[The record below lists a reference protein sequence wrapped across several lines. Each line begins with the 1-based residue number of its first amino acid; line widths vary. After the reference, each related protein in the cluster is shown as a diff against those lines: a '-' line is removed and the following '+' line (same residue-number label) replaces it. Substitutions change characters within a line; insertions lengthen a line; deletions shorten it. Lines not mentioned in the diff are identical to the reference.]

1 MIKKTLLILL
11 ILCLPMSGIAF
22 ADSGSSGPG
31 YFLSETAIIIA
42 DIVLFPFRLIRD
54 IFDPQPLPPRP
65 VVMAY
70 PYYSSPVVM
79 TAPTVSAPAYQA
91 ATSNVSPQPAPANN
105 PMEINIPNGDGSYT
119 SVTLQKTEKGFLGPQ
134 GEFYAAHPT
143 EEQLKA
149 RYCKK

>member
-11 ILCLPMSGIAF
+11 VLCLPMSGIAL

-31 YFLSETAIIIA
+31 YFLSETAVIIA

-65 VVMAY
+65 VLMAY
-70 PYYSSPVVM
+70 PYPGPAVMPAPSIMPAASPVV
-79 TAPTVSAPAYQA
+79 APS
-91 ATSNVSPQPAPANN
+91 TSLQPAPANN

-119 SVTLQKTEKGFLGPQ
+119 SVTLTKTDKGFLGPQ
-134 GEFYAAHPT
+134 GEFYADHPT
-143 EEQLKA
+143 EEQLKT

>member
-11 ILCLPMSGIAF
+11 VLCLPMSGMAF

-31 YFLSETAIIIA
+31 YFLSETAAIIA

-65 VVMAY
+65 VLVAY
-70 PYYSSPVVM
+70 PYPGPAVM
-79 TAPTVSAPAYQA
+79 AAPSVAPTVSQVVAPS
-91 ATSNVSPQPAPANN
+91 TPSQPAPVHD

-119 SVTLQKTEKGFLGPQ
+119 SITLTKTDKGFLGPQ
-134 GEFYAAHPT
+134 GEFYADHPT
-143 EEQLKA
+143 MVQLRE
-149 RYCKK
+149 RYVKK

>member
-1 MIKKTLLILL
+1 MIKKTILILL
-11 ILCLPMSGIAF
+11 VLCLPMSGIAL

-65 VVMAY
+65 VLMAY
-70 PYYSSPVVM
+70 PYPGQVVVAAPPVAPVASPVV
-79 TAPTVSAPAYQA
+79 APSAPSQ
-91 ATSNVSPQPAPANN
+91 SVPMNN
-105 PMEINIPNGDGSYT
+105 PLEINIPNGDGSYT
-119 SVTLQKTEKGFLGPQ
+119 SVTLTKTDKGFLGPQ
-134 GEFYAAHPT
+134 GEFYADHPT
-143 EEQLKA
+143 EDQLKA